1 MSKTTEKSRNNFYAL
16 TCHTV
21 MVVILIVAYAI
32 ETFVKHSRE
41 PWYFLITIVTGAVP
55 VIVEQILYRKNK
67 ESKAIKYWLMYGFL
81 IFYGF
86 LLFTAHNSVTFT
98 YIILMVMVIS
108 VFNDKK
114 YAIQMNV
121 IVVALNVIQVAI
133 GASTGTMGYVNTAS
147 AEIQII
153 LLILMG

>member
-21 MVVILIVAYAI
+21 MAVILIVAYAI

-67 ESKAIKYWLMYGFL
+67 ESKAINYWLMYG
-81 IFYGF
+81 
-86 LLFTAHNSVTFT
+86 
-98 YIILMVMVIS
+98 
-108 VFNDKK
+108 
-114 YAIQMNV
+114 
-121 IVVALNVIQVAI
+121 
-133 GASTGTMGYVNTAS
+133 
-147 AEIQII
+147 
-153 LLILMG
+153 

>member
-21 MVVILIVAYAI
+21 MAAIIIAAYAI
-32 ETFVKHSRE
+32 EAFVKHSRE
-41 PWYFLITIVTGAVP
+41 PWYFLITIITGAVP
-55 VIVEQILYRKNK
+55 VIAEQIIYRKDK
-67 ESKAIKYWLMYGFL
+67 ESKAIRYWLMYGFL

-86 LLFTAHNSVTFT
+86 LLFTAHISITFT
-98 YIILMVMVIS
+98 YIILIVMVIS

-114 YAIQMNV
+114 CAIQLIV
-121 IVVALNVIQVAI
+121 IVVVLYVIQVAI
-133 GASTGTMGYVNTAS
+133 GASTGTMGYVNSAS

-153 LLILMG
+153 LLI